1 MAQLLRDPGREFH
14 ALDLVGASGFGVVD
28 ARRGDGVAAL
38 DATAKAAY
46 RRRLDELRHDLEEAE
61 RLGDA
66 GRSARARAEREA
78 LTEELAAAVGL
89 GGRDRLAAATA
100 ERARCAVTQGI
111 RLALKRDPKRATRAR
126 RTS

>member
-1 MAQLLRDPGREFH
+1 MSSD
-14 ALDLVGASGFGVVD
+14 
-28 ARRGDGVAAL
+28 
-38 DATAKAAY
+38 TT
-46 RRRLDELRHDLEEAE
+46 LEEAE

-111 RLALKRDPKRATRAR
+111 RLALKRDRNALPALANEPTLRIKTGVSCVYVPDPAHPLDWVL
-126 RTS
+126 